1 MSEIFGA
8 VKLKNKIAIASA
20 MAVFAVILIASVG
33 VLNFVTT
40 DTHTHL
46 YDYTLNK
53 AEDGS
58 FYLLGVCNVDNC
70 ETPYNVIDDLEG
82 VKLLLAES
90 PTCAKEGKRVYSYS
104 KDGKT
109 LQYTEKVATTPHTYD
124 FEITT
129 QDGVSYVHG
138 SCTVEGCED
147 KLFASNIEDFKL
159 DSTVPGTCFSAR
171 QDTYTYTMNGEER
184 SFVTLVEEYIP
195 HKLNGA
201 DVDYFKNADGNY
213 IYGTPGIKSSK
224 TLACGEVADG
234 HYVCEE
240 CKQVKAIKVE
250 REGHKF
256 LYDETKV
263 THPTDSADGLVTLV
277 CHNTECDEVVKITL
291 PKIEVGVNAEVVLE
305 ATEQNPLTVS
315 YTFDLQYGYTYA
327 KEIMI
332 GSKLSHNYTY
342 ELWLNENTGKFDVRG
357 ECHQPGCTAPDVCVE
372 DDVPAVFVED
382 TSTCLV
388 PGIVIW
394 EYNYKGEILRFEP
407 QSLVPADHVYSYNQ
421 EDAEDPTVDMNGLIV
436 LYCITEGC
444 DHEVVV
450 NLPTIVFG
458 ENTFFVEEA
467 NNGRLL
473 YEYIYETEY
482 NCVVKLDLLIKKEE
496 NK

>member
-8 VKLKNKIAIASA
+8 VKLKNKVAIASI
-20 MAVFAVILIASVG
+20 MAVFAVALIASVG
-33 VLNFVTT
+33 ILNFVTT

-58 FYLLGVCNVDNC
+58 FYLLGVCQVDNC
-70 ETPYNVIDDLEG
+70 ETPYNVVQDVAG

-90 PTCAKEGKRVYSYS
+90 PTCKTEGKRVYSYS

-109 LQYTEKVATTPHTYD
+109 LQYVEKIATTPHTYD
-124 FEITT
+124 VELKNQGETAYII
-129 QDGVSYVHG
+129 GK
-138 SCTVEGCED
+138 CTVDGCD
-147 KLFASNIEDFKL
+147 GSLFASNVEDFKL
-159 DSTVPGTCFSAR
+159 ASTVPGTCFSLR
-171 QDTYTYTMNGEER
+171 QDTYTYTMNGNSY
-184 SFVTLVEEYIP
+184 SFVTLVEEYVP
-195 HKLNGA
+195 HKLNGV
-201 DVDYFKNADGNY
+201 DVDSFKNANGNY
-213 IYGTPGIKSSK
+213 VFGTPGIKTSK
-224 TLACGEVADG
+224 ALACGEVADG
-234 HYVCEE
+234 HYICDE
-240 CKQVKAIKVE
+240 CKQVKGIKVE

-256 LYDETKV
+256 LYDDTKV
-263 THPTDSADGLVTLV
+263 THPTVDSDGLVTLV
-277 CHNTECDEVVKITL
+277 CHNTECDQVVNITL
-291 PKIEVGVNAEVVLE
+291 PKIQIGVNAEVVAE

-315 YTFDLQYGYTYA
+315 YSCDLQYGYTYA
-327 KEIMI
+327 KEIKI
-332 GSKLSHNYTY
+332 GDKLSHDYEY
-342 ELWLNENTGKFDVRG
+342 ELCLNEDTGKFDVRG

-394 EYNYKGEILRFEP
+394 EYEYKGEMLRFEP

-482 NCVVKLDLLIKKEE
+482 NCVVRLDLLIKKEE